1 LIIELDGGYHQLP
14 LQQFNDAERTEWLQ
28 SKGYKVIRFTND
40 DLFSNI
46 DGVLNT
52 IEENL
57 YE

>member
-1 LIIELDGGYHQLP
+1 MP

-46 DGVLNT
+46 GGVLNT